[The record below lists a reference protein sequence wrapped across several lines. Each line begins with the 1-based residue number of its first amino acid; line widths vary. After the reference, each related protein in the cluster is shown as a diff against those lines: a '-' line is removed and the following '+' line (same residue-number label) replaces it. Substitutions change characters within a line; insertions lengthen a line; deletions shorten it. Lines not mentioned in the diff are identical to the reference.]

1 MSNNFRNAKYNA
13 IGFIF
18 PVAVSL
24 FTTPYIVH
32 KLNTDIYGIYVLAI
46 SLMGML
52 SFLDLGFGQGII
64 KFVSHYE
71 AKNDF
76 KRINE
81 IINTSLLINIAMG
94 LLGGL

>member
-1 MSNNFRNAKYNA
+1 MSSNLRNATYNA

-18 PVAVSL
+18 PVLIGL

-32 KLNTDIYGIYVLAI
+32 KLNPEVYGIYVLAI
-46 SLMGML
+46 SLMGLL

-71 AKNDF
+71 AKQDYQ
-76 KRINE
+76 RIND
-81 IINTSLLINIAMG
+81 IINTSLIINLIIG
-94 LLGGL
+94 VFGF